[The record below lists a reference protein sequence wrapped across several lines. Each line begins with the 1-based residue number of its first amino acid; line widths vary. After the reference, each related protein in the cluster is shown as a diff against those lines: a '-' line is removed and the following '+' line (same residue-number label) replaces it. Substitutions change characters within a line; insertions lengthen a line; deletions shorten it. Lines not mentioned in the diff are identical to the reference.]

1 MKLKPLAIAILVA
14 GISSPAAFAQQPSPW
29 SVRAMLSSCESVMT
43 KLSGKGATGL
53 TFDEGRC
60 LGVVVSAL
68 QFGSTWFPADKKS
81 CPPTTYNTGQII
93 ADVVYH
99 IRLRLDQAPDKAEVL
114 DLPFTIAAAAGLFAS
129 YPCKK
134 N

>member
-1 MKLKPLAIAILVA
+1 
-14 GISSPAAFAQQPSPW
+14 
-29 SVRAMLSSCESVMT
+29 MT
-43 KLSGKGATGL
+43 KLSGTSVTGL

-81 CPPTTYNTGQII
+81 CPPATYETRQVI
-93 ADVVYH
+93 ADVVFH
-99 IRLRLDQAPDKAEVL
+99 IRLRLDQAADKAGVL